1 MTSSILRVIAARGQR
16 ARRAINVAVDDV
28 VAMKIEAD
36 VPTKVIDSEQP
47 IPDGYMGLDIGPKTV
62 KLYATEI
69 ADACT
74 IVWNGPMG
82 VFETPTFATG
92 TKKIAKRSQRM
103 RTLHPLSEAA
113 TRSLLCNQAGV
124 ADKISHISTGRR
136 FAGVP

>member
-1 MTSSILRVIAARGQR
+1 MLP
-16 ARRAINVAVDDV
+16 VDDV

-92 TKKIAKRSQRM
+92 TKSRASDRK
-103 RTLHPLSEAA
+103 E
-113 TRSLLCNQAGV
+113 
-124 ADKISHISTGRR
+124 
-136 FAGVP
+136 